1 MNELKVN
8 LLKEKGKL
16 TRLTWITDEQTE
28 MSGKIEDMTNTI
40 RELKSLISKEE
51 KIESQNQT
59 TTEKSVTIR

>member
-28 MSGKIEDMTNTI
+28 MSGKIENITNTI
-40 RELKSLISKEE
+40 QGLKLHISGEE
-51 KIESQNQT
+51 D
-59 TTEKSVTIR
+59 RLG